1 MIDIGHTIG
10 NYKITA
16 KLGEGGMGVVYL
28 AEHPVIGKKVAMKA
42 IHPELS
48 RNSDVVS
55 RFVTEAK
62 AVNQIGHEHIVDIA
76 DFGNTAD
83 GEFYFVMEYLQ
94 GESLSDRL
102 RREHRLDATS
112 ALSITGQIADALNAS
127 HEQGIIHR
135 DLKPENI
142 FLCNNRGPG
151 RDFVKVLDFGLAK
164 LTLSDQ
170 KVSHK
175 TRTGSVM
182 GTPYYMSPEQ
192 CEGKIEIDH
201 RADIYSLGVLLFEM
215 LTGKVPFGG
224 DGYGE
229 IIVKHVTM
237 PPPSVRSINEELPE
251 EVDLILYRALAKDR
265 NQRFQT
271 MADFEEALLDPAR
284 YATSAPVIG
293 IPEDLSGVA
302 RAASPMARS
311 EMDAR
316 SKIGFGSG
324 LEVSRPPGGIPS
336 TFREGRGELI
346 DRLPFLPKKKGGV
359 LAFLGLAGV
368 AAAALVLVVTRS
380 GGNSGYRQQQL
391 TPQVALHPA
400 TVRINFNSDPDG
412 AIVVRADGK
421 TLGLTPLSIEVPYSD
436 SAVEFQFRKVG
447 FEKKTVYVVPNLPS
461 PLFATL
467 RKIEAPPPTP
477 APAQT
482 SSSSRRSSS
491 SGDKDKDKDRERA
504 SKRTRTPTT
513 APTHTDDEDGTLEPS
528 FGRP

>member
-48 RNSDVVS
+48 KNSDVVS

-76 DFGNTAD
+76 DFGNTSD

-102 RREHRLDATS
+102 RRETRIDEDAALLVS
-112 ALSITGQIADALNAS
+112 AQIADALNAS

-201 RADIYSLGVLLFEM
+201 RADIYSLGVLIFEM

-237 PPPSVRSINEELPE
+237 PPPSVRSVVPELPE
-251 EVDLILYRALAKDR
+251 YLDIILYRALAKDR
-265 NQRFQT
+265 DQRFQT
-271 MADFEEALLDPAR
+271 MADLEEALRDPIR
-284 YATSAPVIG
+284 YVNNAPEIG
-293 IPEDLSGVA
+293 IPDDLSGIA
-302 RAASPMARS
+302 RAAAPMARA

-324 LEVSRPPGGIPS
+324 IDAAGRPQGGTPS

-346 DRLPFLPKKKGGV
+346 EHLIPKKRTGQ
-359 LAFLGLAGV
+359 AFLFVGI
-368 AAAALVLVVTRS
+368 AACVGAAVVLFGPRRETRQPLPAAPVS
-380 GGNSGYRQQQL
+380 
-391 TPQVALHPA
+391 LHPSS
-400 TVRINFNSDPDG
+400 VRINFNSDPDG
-412 AIVVRADGK
+412 AIVVRNDK

-436 SAVEFQFRKVG
+436 SAVEYQFKKAG
-447 FEKKTVYVVPNLPS
+447 YENKTVYVVPNLPS

-467 RKIEAPPPTP
+467 RKVELPATDGAGGASPPT
-477 APAQT
+477 
-482 SSSSRRSSS
+482 R
-491 SGDKDKDKDRERA
+491 KA
-504 SKRTRTPTT
+504 SATGGVKRPRVEKP
-513 APTHTDDEDGTLEPS
+513 PLHTDDEDGVLEPS
-528 FGRP
+528 FNR

>member
-48 RNSDVVS
+48 KNSDVVS

-102 RREHRLDATS
+102 RREHRLPPAS
-112 ALSITGQIADALNAS
+112 ALSITAQIADALNAS

-142 FLCNNRGPG
+142 FLCVNRGPG

-237 PPPSVRSINEELPE
+237 PPPSVRSINNELPE
-251 EVDLILYRALAKDR
+251 ELDLILYRALAKDR
-265 NQRFQT
+265 DQRFQT
-271 MADFEEALLDPAR
+271 MSEFEAALLDPQR
-284 YATSAPVIG
+284 YASSAPVIG

-302 RAASPMARS
+302 RAASPMARA

-324 LEVSRPPGGIPS
+324 LDLERPPGGIPS

-346 DRLPFLPKKKGGV
+346 DRFIPRRKNGM
-359 LAFLGLAGV
+359 LAFYAGILCV
-368 AAAALVLVVTRS
+368 AGAVVVVVVNRG
-380 GGNSGYRQQQL
+380 GGNKQQPL
-391 TPQVALHPA
+391 PTAPVALHPSA
-400 TVRINFNSDPDG
+400 VRINFNSDPDG
-412 AIVVRADGK
+412 AVVSRADGK

-436 SAVEFQFRKVG
+436 SAVEFHFRKAG
-447 FEKKTVYVVPNLPS
+447 YEKKAVYVVPNLPS

-467 RKIEAPPPTP
+467 RKIDETPVPTKTDTPPTRRNPPGTPGGQFTRKKQPPPTEKQP
-477 APAQT
+477 M
-482 SSSSRRSSS
+482 
-491 SGDKDKDKDRERA
+491 
-504 SKRTRTPTT
+504 
-513 APTHTDDEDGTLEPS
+513 HNDDEDGTLEPS

>member
-251 EVDLILYRALAKDR
+251 AVDLILYRALAKDR

-316 SKIGFGSG
+316 SKLGFGSG
-324 LEVSRPPGGIPS
+324 MELSRPPGGIPS

-346 DRLPFLPKKKGGV
+346 DRIPFLPKRKSGL
-359 LAFLGLAGV
+359 LAFYFGIAGV
-368 AAAALVLVVTRS
+368 AAAVVLLVATR
-380 GGNSGYRQQQL
+380 GGNSPGYKQQVP
-391 TPQVALHPA
+391 TAPVALHPS

-412 AIVVRADGK
+412 AIVLRADGK

-461 PLFATL
+461 PLFATMHKL
-467 RKIEAPPPTP
+467 ETPPAPTPGTPPTP
-477 APAQT
+477 T
-482 SSSSRRSSS
+482 TRRQSS
-491 SGDKDKDKDRERA
+491 SGGTPPSDRTTRRPPPPPRER
-504 SKRTRTPTT
+504 
-513 APTHTDDEDGTLEPS
+513 HNDDEDGTLEPS

>member
-1 MIDIGHTIG
+1 MIDIGHTLG

-48 RNSDVVS
+48 KNSDVVS

-62 AVNQIGHEHIVDIA
+62 AVNQIWHEHIVDIA
-76 DFGNTAD
+76 DFGNTPD

-102 RREHRLDATS
+102 RRENRLDAPS

-142 FLCNNRGPG
+142 FLCINRGAG

-164 LTLSDQ
+164 LTLHDQ

-237 PPPSVRSINEELPE
+237 PPPSVRSINPDQPEEL
-251 EVDLILYRALAKDR
+251 DLILYRALAKDR
-265 NQRFQT
+265 DQRFQT
-271 MADFEEALLDPAR
+271 MNEFEAALKDPKS
-284 YATSAPVIG
+284 YASVAPVIG

-302 RAASPMARS
+302 RAASPMARA

-316 SKIGFGSG
+316 SKLYGSG
-324 LEVSRPPGGIPS
+324 SALDLDRPPGGIPS
-336 TFREGRGELI
+336 TFREGRGEII
-346 DRLPFLPKKKGGV
+346 DRLIPRKKAGV
-359 LAFLGLAGV
+359 LAFYVG
-368 AAAALVLVVTRS
+368 AAALAGAIVITFGR
-380 GGNSGYRQQQL
+380 GGAKQQPL
-391 TPQVALHPA
+391 PMAPTALHPSA
-400 TVRINFNSDPDG
+400 VRINFNSDPDG
-412 AIVVRADGK
+412 AIVVRSDGK

-436 SAVEFQFRKVG
+436 SAVEFHFRKVG

-467 RKIEAPPPTP
+467 HKIETPPPEATAPKEPPAARRNSVPSNTPAQTPKKKPPPTTEKP
-477 APAQT
+477 A
-482 SSSSRRSSS
+482 R
-491 SGDKDKDKDRERA
+491 
-504 SKRTRTPTT
+504 
-513 APTHTDDEDGTLEPS
+513 HNDDEDGTLEPS

>member
-48 RNSDVVS
+48 KNSDVVS

-76 DFGNTAD
+76 DFGNTRRRRVLLRD
-83 GEFYFVMEYLQ
+83 GVPA
-94 GESLSDRL
+94 GRVAVRSPAAGAPPGRRL
-102 RREHRLDATS
+102 S
-112 ALSITGQIADALNAS
+112 ALSITAQIADALNAS

-142 FLCNNRGPG
+142 FLCNNRGPS

-237 PPPSVRSINEELPE
+237 PPPSVRSIVEELPE
-251 EVDLILYRALAKDR
+251 EVDLILFRALAKDR
-265 NQRFQT
+265 DAAFPDDVRVRGG
-271 MADFEEALLDPAR
+271 AARIPGR
-284 YATSAPVIG
+284 YASSAPVIG

-302 RAASPMARS
+302 RAAAPMTRS

-316 SKIGFGSG
+316 SKLAIRSG
-324 LEVSRPPGGIPS
+324 LEHRI
-336 TFREGRGELI
+336 GR
-346 DRLPFLPKKKGGV
+346 R
-359 LAFLGLAGV
+359 AG
-368 AAAALVLVVTRS
+368 
-380 GGNSGYRQQQL
+380 
-391 TPQVALHPA
+391 
-400 TVRINFNSDPDG
+400 
-412 AIVVRADGK
+412 
-421 TLGLTPLSIEVPYSD
+421 
-436 SAVEFQFRKVG
+436 
-447 FEKKTVYVVPNLPS
+447 
-461 PLFATL
+461 
-467 RKIEAPPPTP
+467 
-477 APAQT
+477 
-482 SSSSRRSSS
+482 SRRRSAR
-491 SGDKDKDKDRERA
+491 GAA
-504 SKRTRTPTT
+504 S
-513 APTHTDDEDGTLEPS
+513 
-528 FGRP
+528 

>member
-48 RNSDVVS
+48 KNSDVVS

-76 DFGNTAD
+76 DFGNTPE

-102 RREHRLDATS
+102 RRETQIPYPR
-112 ALSITGQIADALNAS
+112 ALSIGAQIADALNAS
-127 HEQGIIHR
+127 HAQGIIHR

-142 FLCNNRGPG
+142 FLCHRGQN

-164 LTLSDQ
+164 LTMGDL
-170 KVSHK
+170 KVTHK

-201 RADIYSLGVLLFEM
+201 RADVYSLGVLIFEM

-224 DGYGE
+224 EGYGE

-237 PPPSVRSINEELPE
+237 PPPSVRSVVPDLPE
-251 EVDLILYRALAKDR
+251 YLDLILYRVLAKDR
-265 NQRFQT
+265 DQRFQT
-271 MADFEEALLDPAR
+271 MAELRDALLDPEGYSA
-284 YATSAPVIG
+284 SAPEVG
-293 IPEDLSGVA
+293 IPDDLSGIA

-311 EMDAR
+311 EMDQNL
-316 SKIGFGSG
+316 SVGYGSG
-324 LEVSRPPGGIPS
+324 NSSKPAGGIPS

-346 DRLPFLPKKKGGV
+346 ENLIPKRASSR
-359 LAFLGLAGV
+359 AFLFVAIAGV
-368 AAAALVLVVTRS
+368 VGATVVLVVPGREP
-380 GGNSGYRQQQL
+380 RHPPAAAPL
-391 TPQVALHPA
+391 PLHPNS
-400 TVRINFNSDPDG
+400 VRVNFNSDPDG
-412 AIVVRADGK
+412 AVIARGDGK

-436 SAVEFQFRKVG
+436 SAVEFVFKKSG
-447 FEKKTVYVVPNLPS
+447 YETKTVYVVPNLPS

-467 RKIEAPPPTP
+467 RRIEVEPDGGLYARRPAPPMPAVHRTRP
-477 APAQT
+477 QAPAAP
-482 SSSSRRSSS
+482 
-491 SGDKDKDKDRERA
+491 KHERV
-504 SKRTRTPTT
+504 
-513 APTHTDDEDGTLEPS
+513 DEEDGVLEPS
-528 FGRP
+528 IR

>member
-10 NYKITA
+10 NYRITA

-48 RNSDVVS
+48 KNSDVVS

-62 AVNQIGHEHIVDIA
+62 AVNQIGHEHIVDIT
-76 DFGNTAD
+76 DFGNTSD

-102 RREHRLDATS
+102 RRENRLDAQS
-112 ALSITGQIADALNAS
+112 ALSITAQIADALNAS

-142 FLCNNRGPG
+142 FLCLNRGPG

-237 PPPSVRSINEELPE
+237 PPPSVRSINDELPE
-251 EVDLILYRALAKDR
+251 ELDLILYRALAKDR
-265 NQRFQT
+265 DQRFQT
-271 MADFEEALLDPAR
+271 MNEFEDALMDPQR

-293 IPEDLSGVA
+293 IPDDLSGVA

-324 LEVSRPPGGIPS
+324 LSIDRPPGGVPS

-346 DRLPFLPKKKGGV
+346 DRLIPRKKSGM
-359 LAFLGLAGV
+359 LAFYTGALFLAV
-368 AAAALVLVVTRS
+368 AVVIMFVSRG
-380 GGNSGYRQQQL
+380 GGNKQPLPAAPL
-391 TPQVALHPA
+391 TLHPSA
-400 TVRINFNSDPDG
+400 VRINFNSDPDG
-412 AIVVRADGK
+412 AIVLRSDGK

-447 FEKKTVYVVPNLPS
+447 YEKKTVYVVPNLPS

-467 RKIEAPPPTP
+467 RKIEAPPVTPP
-477 APAQT
+477 APPQQPT
-482 SSSSRRSSS
+482 RR
-491 SGDKDKDKDRERA
+491 
-504 SKRTRTPTT
+504 
-513 APTHTDDEDGTLEPS
+513 APTGAPASQATKKQKPPAERPAPHTDDEDGTLEPS
-528 FGRP
+528 FNRP

>member
-1 MIDIGHTIG
+1 M
-10 NYKITA
+10 
-16 KLGEGGMGVVYL
+16 
-28 AEHPVIGKKVAMKA
+28 
-42 IHPELS
+42 
-48 RNSDVVS
+48 VS

-76 DFGNTAD
+76 DFGNTPD

-102 RREHRLDATS
+102 RRETRIDVDA
-112 ALSITGQIADALNAS
+112 ALSISAQIADALNAS

-142 FLCNNRGPG
+142 FLCINRGPG

-170 KVSHK
+170 KVTHK

-237 PPPSVRSINEELPE
+237 PPPSVRSVVPELPE
-251 EVDLILYRALAKDR
+251 VPGSDPVPRRWRRIAISASRPWR
-265 NQRFQT
+265 SC
-271 MADFEEALLDPAR
+271 EEALRDPEALHQLGAR
-284 YATSAPVIG
+284 DRHPGRPVG
-293 IPEDLSGVA
+293 HRARRGADGAFGDGRALEDRLRLGA
-302 RAASPMARS
+302 GRWN
-311 EMDAR
+311 E
-316 SKIGFGSG
+316 
-324 LEVSRPPGGIPS
+324 PPGGTPS

-346 DRLPFLPKKKGGV
+346 EQLHPEEANGQ
-359 LAFLGLAGV
+359 AFLFVRHRRLSSAPPWSLFGPRRERRRQPLP
-368 AAAALVLVVTRS
+368 AAPRRAAPELGAHQLQLRS
-380 GGNSGYRQQQL
+380 GR
-391 TPQVALHPA
+391 
-400 TVRINFNSDPDG
+400 RD
-412 AIVVRADGK
+412 RARGDGK

-436 SAVEFQFRKVG
+436 SAVEFQFKKAG
-447 FEKKTVYVVPNLPS
+447 FENKTVYVVPNLPS

-467 RKIEAPPPTP
+467 RKIEAPPPERRRRATTP
-477 APAQT
+477 LAPVGVHGVRIADAAEKPQQPAAEKQPLH
-482 SSSSRRSSS
+482 S
-491 SGDKDKDKDRERA
+491 
-504 SKRTRTPTT
+504 
-513 APTHTDDEDGTLEPS
+513 DDEDGVLEPS
-528 FGRP
+528 FGRPLISRSGRARRRRGCGRWLSPRRGVRRRA

>member
-48 RNSDVVS
+48 KNSDVVS

-76 DFGNTAD
+76 DFGNTSQ

-102 RREHRLDATS
+102 RREHRLDGAS
-112 ALSITGQIADALNAS
+112 ALSITAQIADALNAS

-164 LTLSDQ
+164 LTLYDR

-237 PPPSVRSINEELPE
+237 PPPSVRSISEELPE
-251 EVDLILYRALAKDR
+251 ELDLILYRALAKDR
-265 NQRFQT
+265 DQRFQT
-271 MADFEEALLDPAR
+271 MAEFEEALLDPAR

-316 SKIGFGSG
+316 SKLGFASG
-324 LEVSRPPGGIPS
+324 LEVDRPPGGIPS

-346 DRLPFLPKKKGGV
+346 NRLIPKRKSGM
-359 LAFLGLAGV
+359 LAFYSGMFFL
-368 AAAALVLVVTRS
+368 AAAVVVMAVSRS
-380 GGNSGYRQQQL
+380 GGGNKQAL
-391 TPQVALHPA
+391 PTAPVALHPSA
-400 TVRINFNSDPDG
+400 VRINFNSDPDG

>member
-10 NYKITA
+10 NYRITA

-48 RNSDVVS
+48 KNSDVVS

-76 DFGNTAD
+76 DFGNTPE

-102 RREHRLDATS
+102 RRENRLNAGS
-112 ALSITGQIADALNAS
+112 ALSITAQIADALNAS

-142 FLCNNRGPG
+142 FLCLNRGPG

-237 PPPSVRSINEELPE
+237 PPPSVRSINDELPE
-251 EVDLILYRALAKDR
+251 ELDLILYRALAKDR
-265 NQRFQT
+265 DQRFQT
-271 MADFEEALLDPAR
+271 MHEFEEALLDPQR
-284 YATSAPVIG
+284 YASSAPVIG
-293 IPEDLSGVA
+293 IPDDLSGVA

-316 SKIGFGSG
+316 SKLGFGSSMG
-324 LEVSRPPGGIPS
+324 MDRPPGGIPS

-346 DRLPFLPKKKGGV
+346 DRLIPRKKSGM
-359 LAFLGLAGV
+359 LAFYTGALFLAV
-368 AAAALVLVVTRS
+368 AVVIMFISRG
-380 GGNSGYRQQQL
+380 GGNKQPL
-391 TPQVALHPA
+391 PATPVALHPSA
-400 TVRINFNSDPDG
+400 VRINFNSDPDG
-412 AIVVRADGK
+412 AIVLRSDGK

-447 FEKKTVYVVPNLPS
+447 YEKKTVYVVPNLPS

-467 RKIEAPPPTP
+467 RRIETPPPEQVIPVQQQRRVPSGASGGQTP
-477 APAQT
+477 KKQKPPQQT
-482 SSSSRRSSS
+482 E
-491 SGDKDKDKDRERA
+491 KQ
-504 SKRTRTPTT
+504 
-513 APTHTDDEDGTLEPS
+513 PTHNDDEDGTLEPS
-528 FGRP
+528 FSRP

>member
-1 MIDIGHTIG
+1 MIDLGHTIG

-48 RNSDVVS
+48 KNSDVVS

-76 DFGNTAD
+76 DFGNTSD

-102 RREHRLDATS
+102 RRENRLDAAS
-112 ALSITGQIADALNAS
+112 ALSITAQIADALNAS

-237 PPPSVRSINEELPE
+237 PPPSVRSINDELPE
-251 EVDLILYRALAKDR
+251 EMDLILYRALAKDR
-265 NQRFQT
+265 DQRFQT
-271 MADFEEALLDPAR
+271 MAEFQEALLDPKG
-284 YATSAPVIG
+284 YAHSAPMIG
-293 IPEDLSGVA
+293 IPDDLSGVA

-316 SKIGFGSG
+316 SKLGFGSG
-324 LEVSRPPGGIPS
+324 IEVDRPPGGIPS

-346 DRLPFLPKKKGGV
+346 DRLIPKKKSSM
-359 LAFLGLAGV
+359 LFFYIGV
-368 AAAALVLVVTRS
+368 AAFAAAAVVMVVSR
-380 GGNSGYRQQQL
+380 GGGKQQPL
-391 TPQVALHPA
+391 PTAPAALHPSA
-400 TVRINFNSDPDG
+400 VRINFNSDPDG
-412 AIVVRADGK
+412 AIVLRSDGK

-436 SAVEFQFRKVG
+436 SAVEFQFHKVG

-467 RKIEAPPPTP
+467 RKIEAPPPE
-477 APAQT
+477 APTAQQT
-482 SSSSRRSSS
+482 SGQSSRRSSS
-491 SGDKDKDKDRERA
+491 GSSSSSGNDR
-504 SKRTRTPTT
+504 KRPRTPPT
-513 APTHTDDEDGTLEPS
+513 APEKQPMHNDDEDGTLEPS
-528 FGRP
+528 FNRP

>member
-10 NYKITA
+10 NYRITA

-48 RNSDVVS
+48 KNSDVVS

-76 DFGNTAD
+76 DFGNTSD

-102 RREHRLDATS
+102 RRENRLDAQS
-112 ALSITGQIADALNAS
+112 ALSITAQIADALNAS

-142 FLCNNRGPG
+142 FLCLNRGPG

-170 KVSHK
+170 KVNHK

-237 PPPSVRSINEELPE
+237 PPPSVRSINDELPE
-251 EVDLILYRALAKDR
+251 ELDLILYRALAKDR
-265 NQRFQT
+265 DQRFQT
-271 MADFEEALLDPAR
+271 MNEFEQALLDPQR

-293 IPEDLSGVA
+293 IPDDLSGVA

-316 SKIGFGSG
+316 SKIGFGSS
-324 LEVSRPPGGIPS
+324 LSMDRPPGGVPS

-346 DRLPFLPKKKGGV
+346 DRLIPRRKSGM
-359 LAFLGLAGV
+359 LAFYTGALFLAV
-368 AAAALVLVVTRS
+368 AVVIMFISRGGGSGQPLPAA
-380 GGNSGYRQQQL
+380 
-391 TPQVALHPA
+391 PVALHPSA
-400 TVRINFNSDPDG
+400 VRINFNSDPDG
-412 AIVVRADGK
+412 ALVLRSDGK

-447 FEKKTVYVVPNLPS
+447 YEKKTVYVVPNLPS

-467 RKIEAPPPTP
+467 RKIEVPPEAPVQPQQATRRAPIGNPAGQTTRKQKPPIEKS
-477 APAQT
+477 AP
-482 SSSSRRSSS
+482 
-491 SGDKDKDKDRERA
+491 
-504 SKRTRTPTT
+504 
-513 APTHTDDEDGTLEPS
+513 HNDDEDGTLEPS
-528 FGRP
+528 FNRP

>member
-10 NYKITA
+10 NYKITS

-48 RNSDVVS
+48 KNSDVVS

-76 DFGNTAD
+76 DFGNTPE

-102 RREHRLDATS
+102 RRESRIEYAR
-112 ALSITGQIADALNAS
+112 ALSIGAQIADALNAS
-127 HEQGIIHR
+127 HAQGIIHR

-142 FLCNNRGPG
+142 FLCNRGQS

-164 LTLSDQ
+164 LTMGDV
-170 KVSHK
+170 KVTHK

-201 RADIYSLGVLLFEM
+201 RADIYSLGVLIFEM

-224 DGYGE
+224 EGYGE

-237 PPPSVRSINEELPE
+237 PPPSVRSVVPDLPE
-251 EVDLILYRALAKDR
+251 YLDMILYRVLAKDR
-265 NQRFQT
+265 DQRFQT
-271 MADFEEALLDPAR
+271 MAELREALLDPEG
-284 YATSAPVIG
+284 YSASGPEVG
-293 IPEDLSGVA
+293 IPDDLSGIA
-302 RAASPMARS
+302 RAATPMARS
-311 EMDAR
+311 EMDANL
-316 SKIGFGSG
+316 SQVGYGSG
-324 LEVSRPPGGIPS
+324 LRSTDKPAGGTPS

-346 DRLPFLPKKKGGV
+346 ENLIPKGRSSQV
-359 LAFLGLAGV
+359 LLFIGMSAFVGTAIVAIAPLFRREPRRPVV
-368 AAAALVLVVTRS
+368 AAPL
-380 GGNSGYRQQQL
+380 
-391 TPQVALHPA
+391 PLHPSS
-400 TVRINFNSDPDG
+400 VRVNFNSDPDG
-412 AIVVRADGK
+412 AVISRGDGK

-436 SAVEFQFRKVG
+436 SAVEFIFKKIG
-447 FEKKTVYVVPNLPS
+447 FETKTMYVVPNLPS

-467 RKIEAPPPTP
+467 RRIENEPDAGAVAPPHRTG
-477 APAQT
+477 
-482 SSSSRRSSS
+482 SH
-491 SGDKDKDKDRERA
+491 RA
-504 SKRTRTPTT
+504 KPVVPT
-513 APTHTDDEDGTLEPS
+513 APPKPEHVDEDGVLEPS
-528 FGRP
+528 IR

>member
-48 RNSDVVS
+48 KNSDVVS

-76 DFGNTAD
+76 DFGNTAE

-102 RREHRLDATS
+102 RREHRLDAHS
-112 ALSITGQIADALNAS
+112 ALSITAQIADALNAS

-237 PPPSVRSINEELPE
+237 PPPSVRSINEDLPE
-251 EVDLILYRALAKDR
+251 EIDLILFRALAKDR
-265 NQRFQT
+265 GQRFQT
-271 MADFEEALLDPAR
+271 MSEFEEALLDPAR
-284 YATSAPVIG
+284 YATQAPVIG

-324 LEVSRPPGGIPS
+324 LEVSRPPGGVPS

-346 DRLPFLPKKKGGV
+346 DRLPFIPKKKSSM
-359 LAFLGLAGV
+359 LAFFGFAGV
-368 AAAALVLVVTRS
+368 AAAALVLFVTR
-380 GGNSGYRQQQL
+380 GGGTSSYKQQQPL
-391 TPQVALHPA
+391 PQVALHPS

-412 AIVVRADGK
+412 AIVLRADGK

-461 PLFATL
+461 PLFATMHKL
-467 RKIEAPPPTP
+467 ETPAPETTPTTTPPQRRGVNQTASSDKPKRAPPPKEKQP
-477 APAQT
+477 L
-482 SSSSRRSSS
+482 
-491 SGDKDKDKDRERA
+491 
-504 SKRTRTPTT
+504 
-513 APTHTDDEDGTLEPS
+513 HNDDEDGTLEPS
-528 FGRP
+528 FNRP

>member
-48 RNSDVVS
+48 KNSDVVS

-76 DFGNTAD
+76 DFGNTSD

-102 RREHRLDATS
+102 RRENRLDAPS

-142 FLCNNRGPG
+142 FLCINRGAG

-164 LTLSDQ
+164 LTLNDQ

-237 PPPSVRSINEELPE
+237 PPPSVRSINEDLPE
-251 EVDLILYRALAKDR
+251 EMDLILYRALAKDR
-265 NQRFQT
+265 DQRFQT
-271 MADFEEALLDPAR
+271 MSEFEEALRDPRR
-284 YATSAPVIG
+284 YASSAPVIG
-293 IPEDLSGVA
+293 IPDDLSGVA
-302 RAASPMARS
+302 RAASPMARA

-316 SKIGFGSG
+316 SKLFGGSDMDIG
-324 LEVSRPPGGIPS
+324 RPPGGIPS
-336 TFREGRGELI
+336 TFREGRGEIIERLI
-346 DRLPFLPKKKGGV
+346 PRKKSGI
-359 LAFLGLAGV
+359 LLMYLGV
-368 AAAALVLVVTRS
+368 AAFAGAIVLTFGRG
-380 GGNSGYRQQQL
+380 GGNKQQL
-391 TPQVALHPA
+391 PTAPAALHPSA
-400 TVRINFNSDPDG
+400 VRVNFNSDPDG
-412 AIVVRADGK
+412 AIVIRSDGK

-436 SAVEFQFRKVG
+436 SAVEYIFKKQG
-447 FEKKTVYVVPNLPS
+447 FEQKTMYIVPNLPS
-461 PLFATL
+461 PVFATMQAVDV
-467 RKIEAPPPTP
+467 KSAP
-477 APAQT
+477 APAPAPAPAAKRPAA
-482 SSSSRRSSS
+482 SGS
-491 SGDKDKDKDRERA
+491 SGSSHHSRPA
-504 SKRTRTPTT
+504 TPPPSNGK
-513 APTHTDDEDGTLEPS
+513 AKPDDDEVLEPS
-528 FGRP
+528 YR

>member
-48 RNSDVVS
+48 KNSDVVS

-76 DFGNTAD
+76 DFGNTSD

-102 RREHRLDATS
+102 RREHRLPVAA
-112 ALSITGQIADALNAS
+112 ALSITAQIADALNSS

-142 FLCNNRGPG
+142 FLCINRGPT

-237 PPPSVRSINEELPE
+237 PPPSVRTISEDLPE
-251 EVDLILYRALAKDR
+251 EMDLILYRALAKDR
-265 NQRFQT
+265 DQRFQT
-271 MADFEEALLDPAR
+271 MAEFEEALRDPQN
-284 YATSAPVIG
+284 YASSAPVIG

-316 SKIGFGSG
+316 SKIGFASG
-324 LEVSRPPGGIPS
+324 LDLERPPGGIPS

-346 DRLPFLPKKKGGV
+346 DRFIPKKKGGILFFYGGV
-359 LAFLGLAGV
+359 LALAG
-368 AAAALVLVVTRS
+368 AAVFTVVS
-380 GGNSGYRQQQL
+380 CGGGGKQL
-391 TPQVALHPA
+391 LPTTPVALHPSA
-400 TVRINFNSDPDG
+400 VRINFNSDPDG
-412 AIVVRADGK
+412 AIVLRGDGK

-436 SAVEFQFRKVG
+436 SAVEFQFRKAG

-467 RKIEAPPPTP
+467 RKIEAPPPETPSP
-477 APAQT
+477 APT
-482 SSSSRRSSS
+482 SSSRRSGSTS
-491 SGDKDKDKDRERA
+491 SGSPKEQKKPKQPAPERQPLH
-504 SKRTRTPTT
+504 S
-513 APTHTDDEDGTLEPS
+513 DDEDGTLEPS

>member
-48 RNSDVVS
+48 KNSDVVS
-55 RFVTEAK
+55 RFITEAK

-76 DFGNTAD
+76 DFGNTPE

-102 RREHRLDATS
+102 KRDKRIVVHQAM
-112 ALSITGQIADALNAS
+112 SIGAQIADALNAS
-127 HEQGIIHR
+127 HQQGIIHR

-142 FLCNNRGPG
+142 FLCNRGPN

-164 LTLSDQ
+164 LTQSEQ
-170 KVSHK
+170 KVTHK

-192 CEGKIEIDH
+192 CEGKTEIDY

-224 DGYGE
+224 EGYGE

-237 PPPSVRSINEELPE
+237 PPPSVRSIVPELPE
-251 EVDLILYRALAKDR
+251 YMDLILYRVLAKDR

-271 MADFEEALLDPAR
+271 MSELREALLDPER
-284 YATSAPVIG
+284 YASSAPAVG
-293 IPEDLSGVA
+293 IPEDLSGIA
-302 RAASPMARS
+302 RAAAPMARAELDQRS
-311 EMDAR
+311 HLAEMAI
-316 SKIGFGSG
+316 IGTTPP
-324 LEVSRPPGGIPS
+324 PPGTPS
-336 TFREGRGELI
+336 GRGELI
-346 DRLPFLPKKKGGV
+346 ENIDNLIRTKRGSRLV
-359 LAFLGLAGV
+359 LACGIASLAV
-368 AAAALVLVVTRS
+368 AAFALLGRRAETRRPSPAAS
-380 GGNSGYRQQQL
+380 A
-391 TPQVALHPA
+391 PLHPA
-400 TVRINFNSDPDG
+400 SVRVNFNSDPDG
-412 AIVVRADGK
+412 AVITRADGRA
-421 TLGLTPLSIEVPYSD
+421 LGLTPLSIEIAYSD
-436 SAVEFQFRKVG
+436 SAVEFQF
-447 FEKKTVYVVPNLPS
+447 KKAGYETKTMYIVPNLPS

-467 RKIEAPPPTP
+467 RRIEPEQNATAEGTGGNALEKPPAAVANPRPRRQRNQPVAAPHPP
-477 APAQT
+477 
-482 SSSSRRSSS
+482 SN
-491 SGDKDKDKDRERA
+491 
-504 SKRTRTPTT
+504 
-513 APTHTDDEDGTLEPS
+513 DEDGVLEPS
-528 FGRP
+528 IR